1 MLREFILDRWE
12 WLDEN
17 LPVGQNCI
25 AHVNPSDSA
34 VDPAD
39 SVVNFNSE
47 PMLIISPNPGSSGI
61 QSFDLL
67 VHEGGQLSIRVS
79 DSRGRII
86 SSHKRYVNSGKNN
99 LTGLKS
105 LSLVPG
111 VYFISI
117 QLPSMKFV
125 TSRFI
130 VL

>member
-17 LPVGQNCI
+17 LPVGQNCV
-25 AHVNPSDSA
+25 AP
-34 VDPAD
+34 VDPVD
-39 SVVNFNSE
+39 SVINFDSD

-61 QSFDLL
+61 QSFDLF
-67 VHEGGQLSIRVS
+67 VRDGGQVSIQVS
-79 DSRGRII
+79 DSRGRVI
-86 SSHKRYVNSGKNN
+86 SSYKRYVNSNRNN
-99 LTGLKS
+99 LTGVES
-105 LSLVPG
+105 LHLVPG

-117 QLPSMKFV
+117 QLPSMKFI